1 MIVQNHFM
9 LPQESIADN
18 TICIKQCILAF
29 YVLPACSII
38 CCLPVNE
45 WIWNGMIYSTL

>member
-18 TICIKQCILAF
+18 TIYIKQCILAF
-29 YVLPACSII
+29 YVLPACHWT
-38 CCLPVNE
+38 CETFNNLLP
-45 WIWNGMIYSTL
+45 TR